1 MCRSIIDNS
10 KDAMSVAATA
20 QGRYVFAALLLLV
33 IFSPLIEGGTT
44 HLPLA
49 VIRLGCLWLLIA
61 WFLHSLKQNRLVF
74 CRTDLDLPILLF
86 LVIAIFSTA
95 RSSYLHVSIQWLGVV
110 FTYAIFYF
118 LVIHVIHDRRQI
130 RYAIYALIA
139 MGCFESLVGIAQW
152 VYLGYPRPKGTFYN
166 PNFLA
171 GYLVPIAALVLAL
184 ALSRASV
191 KWTERSAGIV
201 IFAIMVATIMLTGS
215 RGGALVLFVAVS
227 SVLWLRYGKVTW
239 IVMLVTV
246 LLLAIIPNPLPQR
259 ILSEHQN
266 NPFAYSRFDI
276 WQSSIDRAID
286 YPLGV
291 GMGMYKYL
299 SQQYPTPQE
308 NVMARY
314 ARRAKTAHNEYLHM
328 TVELGF
334 AGVGVFCWGM
344 VRLRRIIQTTRR
356 IEGNQRDHD
365 IVIGLAGGIL
375 GILTHAVVDSSFHQ
389 PGIVLLLVLLGAFIV
404 ILHRWGTNGTRR
416 VQVAVPRTRF
426 AVFALVFMGII
437 ASVVIIRPAVAW
449 YTYLDGSR
457 LLSAGDI
464 EQSVERFNVTVFL
477 DPGNAKYHDA
487 LAAAFYHRLR
497 QSTEWSWGQEA
508 IAVIDYAIHLNPLD
522 ARYYSSRGMV
532 YQTIADM
539 ATEDSARQWALG
551 EARTSYHDA
560 IDQDPYSPGHYVD
573 HARILVSLEEPHQAR
588 VNLIHAVELEPNYLP
603 ARWGLARLYEQLGLH
618 QKAAVE
624 YRELLTRKAR
634 YQGEQLTPLEQTY
647 LDVDTAK
654 IKDAIASRE

>member
-1 MCRSIIDNS
+1 MCYLIIDNG
-10 KDAMSVAATA
+10 KDATDVVVTA
-20 QGRYVFAALLLLV
+20 QRRYVFAALLLLV
-33 IFSPLIEGGTT
+33 LFSPLIEGGTT

-61 WFLHSLKQNRLVF
+61 CFLHSLKQNRFVF
-74 CRTDLDLPILLF
+74 RRTDLDLPILLF

-95 RSSYLHVSIQWLGVV
+95 RSSYLHVSIQWLGMVL
-110 FTYAIFYF
+110 TYAIFYF
-118 LVIHVIHDRRQI
+118 LVIQVIHDRRQI

-139 MGCFESLVGIAQW
+139 IGCFESLVGIAQW
-152 VYLGYPRPKGTFYN
+152 IYLGYSRPKGTFYN

-184 ALSRASV
+184 ALSRAAV
-191 KWTERSAGIV
+191 KWTERSAGMV
-201 IFAIMVATIMLTGS
+201 IFTMLVVTIMLTGS

-227 SVLWLRYGKVTW
+227 SVLWLRFGNVTW

-246 LLLAIIPNPLPQR
+246 LFLAIIPNPLPQR
-259 ILSEHQN
+259 ILSEHHN
-266 NPFAYSRFDI
+266 NPYAYSRIDI
-276 WQSSIDRAID
+276 WRSSIDRAID

-308 NVMARY
+308 NVVARY
-314 ARRAKTAHNEYLHM
+314 GRRAKTAHNEYLHM

-334 AGVGVFCWGM
+334 AGIGVFCWGL
-344 VRLRRIIQTTRR
+344 VRLRRIVQTTLRV
-356 IEGNQRDHD
+356 EGNQRDRD
-365 IVIGLAGGIL
+365 IAIGLAGGIL
-375 GILTHAVVDSSFHQ
+375 GILTHAAIDSSLHQ
-389 PGIVLLLVLLGAFIV
+389 PGVVLLLVLLGAFMV
-404 ILHRWGTNGTRR
+404 MLHRWGANSTRR
-416 VQVAVPRTRF
+416 VHVAVPRTRF
-426 AVFALVFMGII
+426 AVYAVVLMGIV
-437 ASVVIIRPAVAW
+437 ASVVIIRPALAW

-464 EQSVERFNVTVFL
+464 EQSVERLDLTVFL

-508 IAVIDYAIHLNPLD
+508 IATIDYAIHLNPLD
-522 ARYYSSRGMV
+522 ARYYSSRGMI

-539 ATEDSARQWALG
+539 ATEESRRQWALE

-573 HARILVSLEEPHQAR
+573 HARILVALEEPHQAR

-603 ARWGLARLYEQLGLH
+603 ARGGLARLYEQQGLH

-624 YRELLTRKAR
+624 YR
-634 YQGEQLTPLEQTY
+634 
-647 LDVDTAK
+647 
-654 IKDAIASRE
+654 